1 MAMHSLATVS
11 TPPSSPLSTRS
22 FSLSSKL
29 LTVTRTVP
37 PSPTIRKPIEKKG
50 RKNLGPGCGLLDWVR
65 LGKSG
70 KDLTGVEGATLSVTE
85 EELAKHC
92 KMDDAWTAIRGKRLA
107 SYLARCSH
115 VRFRRCSLQHHSLSQ
130 VPSRR

>member
-1 MAMHSLATVS
+1 MTMAAHSLASVS
-11 TPPSSPLSTRS
+11 TPPSSPLSTRRS
-22 FSLSSKL
+22 ASPASKL

-37 PSPTIRKPIEKKG
+37 PSPTTKKPVEKKT

-70 KDLTGVEGATLSVTE
+70 KDLTGVNGATLSVSE

-92 KMDDAWTAIRGKRLA
+92 TMDDAWAAIRGMCLVTA
-107 SYLARCSH
+107 
-115 VRFRRCSLQHHSLSQ
+115 V
-130 VPSRR
+130 